1 MHVAFAP
8 IALLATLSMAVCAQA
23 SPLDDLI
30 VPKPGASAC
39 FTRAYDADHLRKNP
53 KQTTTSIAVRLSYDK
68 EQGNPPALMLGLGI
82 AISRKGVAQPLF
94 AQGGCA
100 WNAGVNLDTSDRRMI
115 KEFRKDDGG
124 GCMMSAR
131 PDVFDTLS
139 AEEGGYLIV
148 DRGKDKDTLMVYLQD
163 GLMMVKQADRA
174 KPTSIDFGAADRVFL
189 LRRAAAKECDFVER
203 ALTRQVRLPGVDP
216 E

>member
-1 MHVAFAP
+1 MQLGFQITLAP
-8 IALLATLSMAVCAQA
+8 FALLAALGVATAQAA

-30 VPKPGASAC
+30 APRAGTSAC

-53 KQTTTSIAVRLSYDK
+53 KQTTISMAVRLSYDK
-68 EQGNPPALMLGLGI
+68 EQGTPPALILGLGLG
-82 AISRKGVAQPLF
+82 ISRKGVAQPLF

-115 KEFRKDDGG
+115 KEFKKDTGG

-148 DRGKDKDTLMVYLQD
+148 DRGKDKDTLMLYLQD
-163 GLMMVKQADRA
+163 YLMMVKQADRA
-174 KPTSIDFGAADRVFL
+174 KPSSIDFGGADRVFL

-203 ALTRQVRLPGVDP
+203 ALTR
-216 E
+216 